1 MPRAGTKRARRLAR
15 RRRLRIG
22 VILLLPLESLV
33 RRFFAP
39 GAVFLVVF
47 AVRVSYWAALEATP
61 LAEWHLWQ
69 ETDEWGYVDW
79 SAHLAAG
86 NWMDRPAWRS
96 YFSWQ
101 VPYGTPAEW
110 ERWYQ
115 KDAYF
120 AGPLYPYSLAVL
132 RRMFGSPVL
141 PARLLQLLL
150 ACGTA
155 ALLARAV
162 ENVGK
167 RTGTPGDTGKTG
179 DSLREEYEV
188 GTGLAGIVAGL
199 LYGLYGPLVF
209 HDSFLYRDGP
219 VAHLST
225 LLLVAPFL
233 GDPKNRE
240 ISSSGIQK
248 AFAVG
253 VLGGLAML
261 LKQTVAPLALG
272 SILLL
277 SKKNPGGAL
286 SRSLFR
292 RRVLLFGLLGLAI
305 PLAGLAARNIAVGVP
320 PLTFDTRQAIGL
332 AWGNARGADA
342 TTAPPESM
350 KAILDAAQGST
361 LKTAKLVLAGYR
373 GAPLELPKLF
383 LKKLAT
389 FFNRFEVPDNAN
401 FYFFRDRLRI
411 LFFLPIFA
419 CLLGAGVVGLFAAL
433 TRGALRKEELALAI
447 VAVLTPLAACLLVQ
461 TTSRYRI
468 GVAGPLAFGAGLFFL
483 FTFEEIRRRDWRAA
497 GVLVAAAGVVSLVPL
512 LPSAIPDGKH
522 RFADTIVYATLVEA
536 RVSPEAAKAEIRRY
550 LEEGGDDRMREVGMR
565 SAQYWLTGDR
575 SNTRI
580 APEGIAPP
588 ERRVREMKESEKRKG
603 ESDLHPLRKSA
614 VVLCLI
620 FL

>member
-1 MPRAGTKRARRLAR
+1 
-15 RRRLRIG
+15 
-22 VILLLPLESLV
+22 V

-79 SAHLAAG
+79 SAHLATG
-86 NWMDRPAWRS
+86 NWLDRPAWRS

-101 VPYGTPAEW
+101 VPYGTAAEW

-150 ACGTA
+150 ACVTA

-162 ENVGK
+162 ENLGT
-167 RTGTPGDTGKTG
+167 RTGDTG
-179 DSLREEYEV
+179 DFLRKED
-188 GTGLAGIVAGL
+188 GLGAPLAAIVAGL

-233 GDPKNRE
+233 GDRGKEKNREDRE
-240 ISSSGIQK
+240 ISSKGIQK
-248 AFAVG
+248 AFFVG
-253 VLGGLAML
+253 LLGGLAML
-261 LKQTVAPLALG
+261 LKQTVAPLALV

-277 SKKNPGGAL
+277 SKKAPGGAL
-286 SRSLFR
+286 SRSFPR
-292 RRVLLFGLLGLAI
+292 RRLLFAGLLGLAI
-305 PLAGLAARNIAVGVP
+305 PLAGLAARNMAVGVP

-332 AWGNARGADA
+332 AWGNGRGADA
-342 TTAPPESM
+342 TTTPPQTM
-350 KAILDAAQGST
+350 KAIFDEAQGST

-373 GAPLELPKLF
+373 DAPLELPKLF

-401 FYFFRDRLRI
+401 FYFFRDRLKI
-411 LFFLPIFA
+411 LFFLPLFG
-419 CLLGAGVVGLFAAL
+419 CVLGAGFVGLFAAL
-433 TRGALRKEELALAI
+433 TRGVLRKEEFALAI
-447 VAVLTPLAACLLVQ
+447 VAILTPLAACLLVQ

-468 GVAGPLAFGAGLFFL
+468 GVAGPLAFGSGLL
-483 FTFEEIRRRDWRAA
+483 VLITFEEIRRRGLRAA
-497 GVLVAAAGVVSLVPL
+497 GLLAAAVGVVSFVPL

-522 RFADTIVYATLVEA
+522 RFSDTIVYATLVEA
-536 RVSPEAAKAEIRRY
+536 RVSPEAAKAEIERY
-550 LEEGGDDRMREVGMR
+550 LREGEDDGMRQIGMR
-565 SAQYWLTGDR
+565 SAAYWLTGDR
-575 SNTRI
+575 SNTRV

-588 ERRVREMKESEKRKG
+588 DRRVREMAVEEEETEDS
-603 ESDLHPLRKSA
+603 LRK
-614 VVLCLI
+614 
-620 FL
+620 